1 MLIHL
6 DVPRA
11 KDAEGSGERQMITPG
26 PINGHPPIPRHPI
39 HSTRV
44 LGRDG
49 EESVVET
56 VHCPVK
62 ARSATVRECEACHR
76 FHALHF
82 EVSTQTTSVVC
93 HSEAVARPAG
103 GAAREEPLP
112 RGPAAPLDPESPLAD
127 IMTRD
132 VVCVRPEIAVDEVAA
147 LLARHGINGVPVV
160 DAEGRPV
167 GMVSRADVLRAVEE
181 RGDTEEVARVTAR
194 PHERAP
200 LDLEPGFHVLEPVTT
215 TAGDVMTPV
224 VVTLHESASIRQAAA
239 LMAYE
244 GVHRLP
250 VLSDDGKV
258 VGILSSL
265 DVLRWLGRRCG
276 YLIPETRR
284 RPAERQRAARA

>member
-1 MLIHL
+1 
-6 DVPRA
+6 
-11 KDAEGSGERQMITPG
+11 MITPG
-26 PINGHPPIPRHPI
+26 SINGQHPIPRHTI
-39 HSTRV
+39 HSARV
-44 LGRDG
+44 VGRDG
-49 EESVVET
+49 EASVVET

-62 ARSATVRECEACHR
+62 GRSTTVRECEACHR

-82 EVSTQTTSVVC
+82 DVGTQTTSVVC
-93 HSEAVARPAG
+93 HTEAVARAPG
-103 GAAREEPLP
+103 GAAREEPP
-112 RGPAAPLDPESPLAD
+112 RDPGGLMDPESPLAD

-132 VVCVRPEIAVDEVAA
+132 VVCVRPEVAVDEVAA
-147 LLARHGINGVPVV
+147 LLVRHEINGIPVV

-167 GMVSRADVLRAVEE
+167 GMVSRADVLRAAEE
-181 RGDTEEVARVTAR
+181 RGDTAEAERVTAR
-194 PHERAP
+194 PDERAP

-258 VGILSSL
+258 VGIVSSL
-265 DVLRWLGRRCG
+265 DVLRWFGRRCG
-276 YLIPETRR
+276 YLIPEARR
-284 RPAERQRAARA
+284 RLATPARAAGG